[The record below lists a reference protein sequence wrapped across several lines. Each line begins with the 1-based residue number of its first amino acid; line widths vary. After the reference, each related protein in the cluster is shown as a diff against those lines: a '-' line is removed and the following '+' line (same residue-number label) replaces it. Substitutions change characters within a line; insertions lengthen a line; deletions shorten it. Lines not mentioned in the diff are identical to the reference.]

1 MAKTLV
7 LGLGNILLG
16 DEGVGV
22 RVVERLRARYELP
35 EGIQVMD
42 GGTLGLDL
50 LPYLKGTSRLL
61 VVDAV
66 QAGKAP
72 GTLLRLEGKEIP
84 ILLDL
89 SKVSPH
95 QDGLQDLLAAAAL
108 TGCLPEDVVLC
119 GVQIDS
125 LRVGLE
131 LSPPVAAQVDA
142 LVERV
147 AGELNL
153 CRPEIRSLGHQAG
166 RGEGWGVPREAG
178 NARIPLLVGCAVRSC
193 KPPATQ
199 SVAST
204 PSS

>member
-1 MAKTLV
+1 MAETLV

-22 RVVERLRARYELP
+22 RVIEALQDRYEFP

-66 QAGKAP
+66 QAGKPP
-72 GTLLRLEGKEIP
+72 GALVRLVGKEVP
-84 ILLDL
+84 IQLDL

-108 TGCLPEDVVLC
+108 TGCLPAEVVLF

-125 LRVGLE
+125 LKVGLD
-131 LSPPVAAQVDA
+131 LSPPVADQVDVV
-142 LVERV
+142 VERI
-147 AGELNL
+147 AQEMGL
-153 CRPEIRSLGHQAG
+153 C
-166 RGEGWGVPREAG
+166 
-178 NARIPLLVGCAVRSC
+178 
-193 KPPATQ
+193 Q
-199 SVAST
+199 SH
-204 PSS
+204 